1 MPENP
6 PADLVSH
13 FHLPESFMSLETTD
27 APLPSS
33 GPPNGRGACQDR
45 VAEGAS
51 RVDRTQ
57 WDSLKSLIR
66 QRTTKRALR
75 EVFGDSVRTGS
86 VYRWG
91 VAAARGE
98 CCDAQL
104 QWLSRIA
111 CGARKSKT
119 TKVLD
124 CQAAA
129 ESAIHKLTSSRSL
142 SPLDCADAIS
152 WAAALPELTR
162 HLNQQTWWDL
172 LGCLQDLRES
182 LMQRNAT
189 DTPPHLMIGAELG
202 LTLAWRLADVPSCK
216 RLQKSS
222 LDAFAAWCE
231 CDDESVSS
239 AIAGATDARLVL
251 ASLFRCQQLI
261 RATTRRKM
269 KKQQRSVGNCLATW
283 VAALTTTTG
292 GTAMS
297 AASRQDLIDDL
308 PPHGLLARATE
319 FDPEALKPATAAALG
334 KSQSGGRLAWE
345 VCLPEAFHHDEDA
358 NVAVM
363 FPDWDVRRGRIH
375 LDYAEPDNRL
385 ELLAGRAAVISGR
398 CQTMIEFDG
407 AAQQS
412 CGPWTSS
419 CEYTDDDVHYLEL
432 EQPWTG
438 GILLQRQ
445 WMIVRDDRCVL
456 FSDSIV
462 PKDSAASHQGAE
474 IRYDCRFPL
483 APSITV
489 DPEPETRDLLL
500 CDGKRRGLVMPLSA
514 SEWRLGASSAT
525 LKATDDGHLVLSARG
540 SHRLNIPLWFD
551 FQQRRFNRKRTW
563 RQLTVADELRIAEP
577 SEAVGYR
584 VQVGSQQWM
593 VYRSLG
599 ATACRSVLGKHLVA
613 DFFSARFDPSDG
625 SLEELVT
632 VDVNDL
638 IDD

>member
-1 MPENP
+1 
-6 PADLVSH
+6 
-13 FHLPESFMSLETTD
+13 MSLDTTD
-27 APLPSS
+27 STSPSS
-33 GPPNGRGACQDR
+33 GPPERLGVSRGRD
-45 VAEGAS
+45 AEGS
-51 RVDRTQ
+51 TRVDRTQ
-57 WDSLKSLIR
+57 WDSLRSRIGK
-66 QRTTKRALR
+66 RTTKRALH
-75 EVFGDSVRTGS
+75 EVFGDSVKTGS

-98 CCDAQL
+98 ACDAHWQG
-104 QWLSRIA
+104 LSRLA
-111 CGARKSKT
+111 CGARKSKA
-119 TKVLD
+119 TKALD
-124 CQAAA
+124 YQAVA
-129 ESAIHKLTSSRSL
+129 ESVIDQLARTRSL
-142 SPLDCADAIS
+142 SPLDCAEAIT

-162 HLNQQTWWDL
+162 HLDQETWWDML
-172 LGCLQDLRES
+172 RCLQELRES
-182 LMQRNAT
+182 VMQRNAA
-189 DTPPHLMIGAELG
+189 DTPSHLMIGAELG
-202 LTLAWRLADVPSCK
+202 LTLSWRLADVPSCR

-222 LDAFAAWCE
+222 LDALAAWCE
-231 CDDESVSS
+231 CDDESVSG

-251 ASLFRCQQLI
+251 ASLFRCHEII
-261 RATTRRKM
+261 RATTRRKV
-269 KKQQRSVGNCLATW
+269 KKQQRSVGDCLATW

-297 AASRQDLIDDL
+297 TASRRDLIDDL

-319 FDPEALKPATAAALG
+319 FDPEALEPATAAALG

-358 NVAVM
+358 SIAVM

-375 LDYAEPDNRL
+375 LDYAGPDNRL
-385 ELLAGRAAVISGR
+385 ELLAGRAAVISGP

-407 AAQQS
+407 AQQQP

-456 FSDSIV
+456 FADSIV
-462 PKDSAASHQGAE
+462 PKDSAASPQDAE

-489 DPEPETRDLLL
+489 DPEPETRDVFL
-500 CDGKRRGLVMPLSA
+500 CDGKRRGLVLPLSA
-514 SEWRLGASSAT
+514 SEWRLGASAAT

-540 SHRLNIPLWFD
+540 FHRLNAPLWFD

-563 RQLTVADELRIAEP
+563 RQLTVADELRIVKP
-577 SEAVGYR
+577 SESVGYR
-584 VQVGSQQWM
+584 IQVGSQQWM

-599 ATACRSVLGKHLVA
+599 EAACRSVLGKHLIA